1 MDEGADPRGPDRPRN
16 VELEPTTVLAAVALV
31 LSAFPVVAMGFSH
44 RRGPYVVQTYLFWSD
59 LPLLALG
66 LLCLP
71 ALVRTAW
78 ARRLD
83 VVTAVAVLV
92 GALTVAWAAHPSLRG
107 FLQVLRLLG
116 VAGAV
121 LTAGRGSRTSRLVLG
136 ASFALFALF
145 EVLVATLQRATG
157 GPVGLRSLGE
167 APDPLLLIGGAEA
180 PSGTF
185 VHPYL
190 LAGLAILAIAV
201 LAAVALKAPHLHR
214 ACALGAAVA
223 GIAVGITYS
232 RMALLALAGI
242 MVPLLFG
249 LRSRSTRVAVLA
261 VAAAVLIGT
270 GLTALAASD
279 GWVGRAEEAATGE
292 NLTRGRGELAT
303 QAFAVIRSSPL
314 IGVGTGRYVL
324 AVEEDPDLARRSA
337 RVLQPVHGVPLLLTA
352 EGGILAAGALVLL
365 AVAVVLAARRGGA
378 AAWALLLAYVPF
390 LLLDHFPVTYPQ
402 GLVMTAV
409 WLAALTLLAGGG
421 AEAEGDEGTGAGAG
435 DEVAAAEPARASSA
449 E

>member
-1 MDEGADPRGPDRPRN
+1 MDEGSAAPGPERLRN
-16 VELEPTTVLAAVALV
+16 VELEPATVLAAVAMV
-31 LSAFPVVAMGFSH
+31 LAAFPVVALGFSN

-59 LPLLALG
+59 LPLMALG

-83 VVTAVAVLV
+83 VVTAVVVLV

-121 LTAGRGSRTSRLVLG
+121 LTAQRGSRTSRLVLG
-136 ASFALFALF
+136 ASFALFTLF
-145 EVLVATLQRATG
+145 EVLVAALQRATG

-167 APDPLLLIGGAEA
+167 PRDPLLLIGGAEA
-180 PSGTF
+180 PSGTL

-190 LAGLAILAIAV
+190 LAGLAIIAMAV
-201 LAAVALKAPHLHR
+201 LAAVALKVPRLHR

-242 MVPLLFG
+242 LVPLLFA
-249 LRSRSTRVAVLA
+249 LRSRSTRAAVLA
-261 VAAAVLIGT
+261 VAAAVVIGT
-270 GLTALAASD
+270 GVTALVASD

-303 QAFAVIRSSPL
+303 QAIAVIRSSPL

-324 AVEEDPDLARRSA
+324 AVEEDPDLARRSV

-352 EGGILAAGALVLL
+352 EGGILTAGALVLL
-365 AVAVVLAARRGGA
+365 AVALVQAARRGGA
-378 AAWALLLAYVPF
+378 AAWIVLLAYVPF
-390 LLLDHFPVTYPQ
+390 LLLDHFPVTFPQ
-402 GLVMTAV
+402 GMVMTAV
-409 WLAALTLLAGGG
+409 WLVTLALLAK
-421 AEAEGDEGTGAGAG
+421 GDPDPER
-435 DEVAAAEPARASSA
+435 DEVVAEPARATSA